1 MTSSLAYKP
10 ASDDV
15 RLSSILDAV
24 SAEVDDLLATG
35 DRLQSLVGE
44 LVDRAG
50 NGVATHVLVEAQSL
64 DAMVQRLGA
73 LSAFLQALSP
83 AIPHDWIIDP
93 SSAAEGLSLAD
104 SARRFACR
112 VEEHTNGTVISGD
125 MDLF

>member
-1 MTSSLAYKP
+1 MTSALAYKP
-10 ASDDV
+10 APDDV

-24 SAEVDDLLATG
+24 SAEVGDLLATG

-50 NGVATHVLVEAQSL
+50 NRIATHVLVEAQSL
-64 DAMVQRLGA
+64 DAMVQRLAA